1 MSEKSIKKVFTYI
14 IFYLMLWMRPIII
27 RIGKLIA
34 GFLMIV
40 FIVGVIQLF
49 VLPNNIGWSRIL
61 GFGLTSFIIFMLTE
75 YYDNILLK
83 INPTGNRLFL
93 GK

>member
-1 MSEKSIKKVFTYI
+1 
-14 IFYLMLWMRPIII
+14 MRPIII

-34 GFLMIV
+34 GFLMLV
-40 FIVGVIQLF
+40 FIMGIIQLF
-49 VLPNNIGWSRIL
+49 VLPNNIGWSRTL
-61 GFGLTSFIIFMLTE
+61 GIGITSFMIFMLTE
-75 YYDNILLK
+75 YYDNFLLK